1 MPPKKRI
8 TKELILQKAFE
19 IIHEEGIESL
29 NARYL
34 AKQLNCSTMPIFQ
47 SFQDM
52 NEMKAE
58 VKLRIDEYYTEF
70 INQYIDKADYLF
82 TISFAYINFARKA
95 ALFRISPR

>member
-34 AKQLNCSTMPIFQ
+34 AT
-47 SFQDM
+47 
-52 NEMKAE
+52 AE
-58 VKLRIDEYYTEF
+58 LLY
-70 INQYIDKADYLF
+70 NADFSVFSGYE
-82 TISFAYINFARKA
+82 
-95 ALFRISPR
+95 